1 MRDKR
6 YSLYFDPSLTHCD
19 CQSRFG
25 IGFLG
30 LVWTLE
36 GAVDA
41 GHGAAMSLAVVEP
54 TIAP

>member
-25 IGFLG
+25 IGFLS

-36 GAVDA
+36 GAVEA

>member
-1 MRDKR
+1 MRTSDIR
-6 YSLYFDPSLTHCD
+6 STFDPSLTHCD

-25 IGFLG
+25 IRFLS

-36 GAVDA
+36 GAVEA
-41 GHGAAMSLAVVEP
+41 GHGAATSLAVVEP

>member
-6 YSLYFDPSLTHCD
+6 YSLYFHSSLIHCD

-36 GAVDA
+36 GAVEA
-41 GHGAAMSLAVVEP
+41 GHGGAMP
-54 TIAP
+54 